1 MRANNEGGCAIESAS
16 TQASPA
22 APLIEVSI
30 FHLAVLR
37 AAVEGVPAT
46 TYLGSTGALA
56 NWIEETRLKGLIV
69 STAEPTELGQR
80 VAAAV
85 EIDGLPAGPAYLWP
99 GDDALEAAA
108 AAVMA
113 DQRVQA

>member
-1 MRANNEGGCAIESAS
+1 MSMSTKATPGAI
-16 TQASPA
+16 
-22 APLIEVSI
+22 SI

-37 AAVEGVPAT
+37 AAVEGVPSR
-46 TYLGSTGALA
+46 TYFGSTMALRE
-56 NWIEETRLKGLIV
+56 WVSETMALGLID
-69 STAEPTELGQR
+69 SPQSATELGQR

-113 DQRVQA
+113 GQGVQA

>member
-1 MRANNEGGCAIESAS
+1 MNRSEKSTAIA
-16 TQASPA
+16 
-22 APLIEVSI
+22 ISI

-37 AAVEGVPAT
+37 AAVEGVPFR
-46 TYLGSTGALA
+46 TYFGSTMALRE
-56 NWIEETRLKGLIV
+56 WVSETMALGLID
-69 STAEPTELGQR
+69 SPQSATELGQR